1 MNSIAGTGKTM
12 SGSRFVWNNLPACAL
27 QQDAGLLSD
36 WDRLNA
42 LRGNLPFLAGDAMV
56 SALKVFGD
64 GGERLL
70 VAREESRV
78 VAMFL
83 LVAQGKLRR
92 KTFQPSQIPLG
103 AWVAEADIP
112 LPDLARSLLRGP
124 VGFCLVLSITQID
137 PRLASRAEDGRD
149 SLHSDY
155 IETGWIDIQGSF
167 DAYWDARG
175 KNLRQNMRKQRS
187 KLLSE
192 GVRLKMNVYREH
204 SEMAPAIQRYGALES
219 AGWKAGQGTAI
230 HPDNAQGHFYRELF
244 ENASRR
250 EEAVIYEYRFDD
262 RVVAMNLCLE
272 RDGVLVVLKTT
283 YDESMPSY
291 SPAFLLRQEELE
303 AFHRE
308 GRIHRLEYYGRMME
322 WHTRWTDTKRAIY
335 HLTVYRWPWVKTL
348 AKARGKITHAA
359 TAAAADDAISTKTAK
374 AAYLKMTGL
383 ATQCRDQKPTNA

>member
-1 MNSIAGTGKTM
+1 M
-12 SGSRFVWNNLPACAL
+12 
-27 QQDAGLLSD
+27 QDARLLCD

-42 LRGNLPFLAGDAMV
+42 LRGNLPFLAGDAMAC
-56 SALKVFGD
+56 ALKVFGD

-83 LVAQGKLRR
+83 LVAHGRFR
-92 KTFQPSQIPLG
+92 WKTFQPSQIPLG

-112 LPDLARSLLRGP
+112 LLDLARSLLRGP
-124 VGFCLVLSITQID
+124 IGFCLVLSITQID
-137 PRLASRAEDGRD
+137 PRLAPRGEDARD
-149 SLHSDY
+149 CLHSNY

-167 DAYWDARG
+167 DAYWNARG

-187 KLLSE
+187 KLMSD
-192 GVRLKMNVYREH
+192 GIRLRMNVHREH
-204 SEMAPAIQRYGALES
+204 SEMAPAIQRYGVLES

-230 HPDNAQGHFYRELF
+230 HPDNAQGRFYRELF

-250 EEAVIYEYRFDD
+250 GEAVIYEYLFDN

-283 YDESMPSY
+283 YDESISSY

-303 AFHRE
+303 AFHRD
-308 GRIHRLEYYGRMME
+308 GNISRLEYFGRMME
-322 WHTRWTDTKRAIY
+322 WHTRWTDTKRTIY
-335 HLTVYRWPWVKTL
+335 HLTVYRWPMVKTL
-348 AKARGKITHAA
+348 AKARGKMPHAA
-359 TAAAADDAISTKTAK
+359 MAVATAETISTKAAK
-374 AAYLKMTGL
+374 GSI
-383 ATQCRDQKPTNA
+383 